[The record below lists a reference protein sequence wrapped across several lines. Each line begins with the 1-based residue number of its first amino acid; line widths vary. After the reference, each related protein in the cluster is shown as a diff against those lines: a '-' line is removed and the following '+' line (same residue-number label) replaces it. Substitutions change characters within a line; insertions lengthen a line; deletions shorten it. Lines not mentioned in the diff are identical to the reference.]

1 MLEHKDKTQRMVL
14 TALFGALSCVATLVI
29 RIPSPL
35 GGYVNLGDTL
45 VLLSGFAL
53 GGWYG
58 VAAAGIGS
66 MMADF
71 FGGYIHYMPATLLIK
86 ALMAAAAGVLY
97 HVIRKSEKK
106 RTLIAAT
113 AAGVVA
119 DLIMVI
125 GYYLFALIFLQKG
138 AAAALTIPGNLAQ
151 GAAGIVGGVAL
162 LLALQKAGVVE

>member
-119 DLIMVI
+119 ELIMVI
-125 GYYLFALIFLQKG
+125 GYYLLALIFLQKG